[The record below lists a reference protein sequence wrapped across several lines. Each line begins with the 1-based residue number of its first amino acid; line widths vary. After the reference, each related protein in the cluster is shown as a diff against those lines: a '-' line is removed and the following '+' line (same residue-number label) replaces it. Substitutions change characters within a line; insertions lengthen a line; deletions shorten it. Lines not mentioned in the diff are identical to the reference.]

1 MKEVRD
7 YIPDIIKTINY
18 LKSKKYWDMNLDDD
32 DYEYEDREFRQDH
45 KCYGIIID
53 NCFYEV
59 DIWSDAET
67 LNFILGNIHKASY
80 VVESFTFDTLV
91 GNIDEFSDSFNNSNN
106 SNIDKYDYY
115 LTVKEVGA
123 NTDIISEYL
132 HRK

>member
-7 YIPDIIKTINY
+7 YIPDIIETINY
-18 LKSKKYWDMNLDDD
+18 LKYKKYWDMNLDDD

-45 KCYGIIID
+45 NCYGIIID
-53 NCFYEV
+53 NCFYEA
-59 DIWSDAET
+59 DIWSDVET
-67 LNFILGNIHKASY
+67 LDFILGNIHKTSY

-91 GNIDEFSDSFNNSNN
+91 GNIDEFCDSFNISNN
-106 SNIDKYDYY
+106 TNIDKYDYY
-115 LTVKEVGA
+115 LAVKEVGA